1 MPMERLPALDHDGKA
16 YTVVRKIPYFP
27 ANSRTSAHMNM
38 ATFQLD
44 TGEILAPTGAP
55 GTFRTLDGS
64 IVLTLVAG

>member
-1 MPMERLPALDHDGKA
+1 
-16 YTVVRKIPYFP
+16 
-27 ANSRTSAHMNM
+27 MNM

-64 IVLTLVAG
+64 IVLTLAAG